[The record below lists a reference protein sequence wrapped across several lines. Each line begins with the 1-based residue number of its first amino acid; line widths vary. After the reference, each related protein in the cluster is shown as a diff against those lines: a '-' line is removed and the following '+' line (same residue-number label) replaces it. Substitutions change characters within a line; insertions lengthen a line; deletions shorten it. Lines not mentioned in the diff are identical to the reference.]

1 MVQKIDIAIK
11 GIRQGLLIKLQGG
24 TWDEQLAHLKE
35 RLSMGATFF
44 KGGRA
49 ALAVDDQ
56 TLTTT
61 DIERVQDLLTQYDVT
76 LWALVSEND
85 ESTLSAARMGLAVNL
100 NIIEGP
106 DTEPDA
112 SEEEERALELET
124 LVVERTLR
132 SGQKAHHP
140 GHVVVLGS
148 VHPGAEVI
156 AGGHV
161 IVWGSLR
168 GVVHAG
174 AMGSEESRIYA
185 LELAPTQLRIAGRIA
200 RSPEEKRRR
209 RPTPEM
215 AQIRNGRIE
224 ATPWQK

>member
-1 MVQKIDIAIK
+1 MVQKIDITIK
-11 GIRQGLLIKLQGG
+11 GIRQGLLIKLKGG
-24 TWDEQLAHLKE
+24 TWDEQLVHLEE
-35 RLSMGATFF
+35 RLRMGATFF

-56 TLTTT
+56 TLTAT
-61 DIERVQDLLTQYDVT
+61 DIERVRDLLAQYDVT
-76 LWALVSEND
+76 LWALVSEDD
-85 ESTLSAARMGLAVNL
+85 ESTLAAARMGLAVNL
-100 NIIEGP
+100 ELVEAP
-106 DTEPDA
+106 DTESDQTG
-112 SEEEERALELET
+112 EEEAPLELDT

-140 GHVVVLGS
+140 GHVVVLGN

-185 LELAPTQLRIAGRIA
+185 LELAPTQLRIAGHIA
-200 RSPEEKRRR
+200 RSPDEKRRH
-209 RPTPEM
+209 PMPEM

-224 ATPWQK
+224 AIPWQK